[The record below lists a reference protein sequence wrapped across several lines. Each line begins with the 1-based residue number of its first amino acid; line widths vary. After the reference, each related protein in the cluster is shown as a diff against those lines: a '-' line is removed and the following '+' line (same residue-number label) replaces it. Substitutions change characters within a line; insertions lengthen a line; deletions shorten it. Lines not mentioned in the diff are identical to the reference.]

1 MMIDSYRNRA
11 LEAALAAA
19 DADAVGA
26 ALRTGQVV
34 VPQLDEARIR
44 VFPGDRGNRP
54 PYEAMLFSSQ
64 EALETFL
71 AEDTRRRAQ
80 LRNADG
86 LREFLT
92 ANIEE
97 IAYVTFDPAG
107 PNRFRAG
114 IKDVLKAIGPKPH
127 VDLRLPK
134 AQEWY
139 VVDMSDEDVR
149 DYQLA
154 DLAAK
159 VLPKV
164 QRSRVE
170 QPDWAQWM
178 TAAKNAAA
186 EQGAAFLAFWLQRV
200 GRRPAGLAVALSRPA
215 PFGMVRHP
223 LQAETT
229 TVGERW
235 VASPDRLYESRLIY
249 SFPHPDLA
257 DLALPTVDLVVAT
270 LSWGDES

>member
-1 MMIDSYRNRA
+1 MNDGYRNRA
-11 LEAALAAA
+11 LEAALASA
-19 DADAVGA
+19 DVAGIGA

-44 VFPGDRGNRP
+44 VFPGDRGNQP
-54 PYEAMLFSSQ
+54 PYEAMLFSSE

-80 LRNADG
+80 LRGADA
-86 LREFLT
+86 LREFLS
-92 ANIEE
+92 ANLEE
-97 IAYVTFDPAG
+97 IAHVTFDPAG

-114 IKDVLKAIGPKPH
+114 IKDVLKTLGPKPH

-164 QRSRVE
+164 QRSKSE
-170 QPDWAQWM
+170 QPEWAQWM
-178 TAAKNAAA
+178 TTAKETAVD
-186 EQGAAFLAFWLQRV
+186 QGAAFLAYWLQRAA
-200 GRRPAGLAVALSRPA
+200 RRPMGLAVALNRPS
-215 PFGMVRHP
+215 PFGQVRHP
-223 LQAETT
+223 MQTEMT

-235 VASPDRLYESRLIY
+235 VASPDRLYESRLTY
-249 SFPHPDLA
+249 SFPRRDLA
-257 DLALPTVDLVVAT
+257 ELALPTVDLVIAT
-270 LSWGDES
+270 LSWGDEA

>member
-1 MMIDSYRNRA
+1 MIDGYRNGA
-11 LEAALAAA
+11 LEAALAAT
-19 DADAVGA
+19 DAEAVGA

-44 VFPGDRGNRP
+44 VFPGDRGNQP

-64 EALETFL
+64 ESLEAFL
-71 AEDTRRRAQ
+71 SEDTRRRSQ
-80 LRNADG
+80 LRTADG
-86 LREFLT
+86 LREFLL
-92 ANIEE
+92 ANVDE
-97 IAYVTFDPAG
+97 IAYVTIDPAG
-107 PNRFRAG
+107 PHRFRLG
-114 IKDVLKAIGPKPH
+114 IKEMLKTLGPKPH

-154 DLAAK
+154 DLTDK

-164 QRSRVE
+164 QRAKNE
-170 QPDWAQWM
+170 QFAWMQWM
-178 TAAKNAAA
+178 SEAKDSAA
-186 EQGAAFLAFWLQRV
+186 EQGAAFLAYWLQRV
-200 GRRPAGLAVALSRPA
+200 GRRPTGLSVALSRPA

-223 LQAETT
+223 MQAETT

-249 SFPHPDLA
+249 SFPRPELA

-270 LSWGDES
+270 LSWGDDS

>member
-1 MMIDSYRNRA
+1 MIDGYRNRA

-19 DADAVGA
+19 DVDAVGA

-44 VFPGDRGNRP
+44 VFPGDHGDRP

-64 EALETFL
+64 EKLDAFVAKDARRRSQLRDAAGVRDFL
-71 AEDTRRRAQ
+71 A
-80 LRNADG
+80 
-86 LREFLT
+86 
-92 ANIEE
+92 ANLEE
-97 IAYVTFDPAG
+97 IAHVTFDPEG
-107 PNRFRAG
+107 PARLRVSVT
-114 IKDVLKAIGPKPH
+114 DVLKALGPKPH

-164 QRSRVE
+164 QRTKSE
-170 QPDWAQWM
+170 QPEWAQWM
-178 TAAKNAAA
+178 TTAKETAV
-186 EQGAAFLAFWLQRV
+186 EQGAAFLAYWLQRV
-200 GRRPAGLAVALSRPA
+200 GRRPAGLAVALDRPA
-215 PFGMVRHP
+215 PFGLVRHP
-223 LQAETT
+223 MQTDMT
-229 TVGERW
+229 TVGQRW
-235 VASPDRLYESRLIY
+235 VASPDRHYESRLVY
-249 SFPHPDLA
+249 SFPRRELI

-270 LSWGDES
+270 LSWGEES

>member
-1 MMIDSYRNRA
+1 MIDGYRNRA
-11 LEAALAAA
+11 LEAALAVA
-19 DADAVGA
+19 DVDAVGA

-44 VFPGDRGNRP
+44 VFPGDHGNRP
-54 PYEAMLFSSQ
+54 PYEAMLFSSH

-71 AEDTRRRAQ
+71 ADDPRRRAQ
-80 LRNADG
+80 LRDAAG
-86 LREFLT
+86 LRDFLT
-92 ANIEE
+92 ANLDE
-97 IAYVTFDPAG
+97 IAHVTFDPDG
-107 PNRFRAG
+107 PTRFRVG
-114 IKDVLKAIGPKPH
+114 IKDVLRALGPKPH

-154 DLAAK
+154 DLTAK

-164 QRSRVE
+164 QRTKSE
-170 QPDWAQWM
+170 QPEWSQWM
-178 TAAKNAAA
+178 NSAKETAAA
-186 EQGAAFLAFWLQRV
+186 QGAAFLAYWLQRV

-215 PFGMVRHP
+215 PYGMVRHP
-223 LQAETT
+223 MQTDMT

-235 VASPDRLYESRLIY
+235 VASPDRHYESRLIY
-249 SFPHPDLA
+249 SFPRRELA

-270 LSWGDES
+270 LSWGEES

>member
-1 MMIDSYRNRA
+1 MIDGYRNRA
-11 LEAALAAA
+11 LEAALEAA
-19 DADAVGA
+19 DIDAVGA

-64 EALETFL
+64 ESLETFL

-80 LRNADG
+80 LRGGDG
-86 LREFLT
+86 VREFLT
-92 ANIEE
+92 ANFEE

-114 IKDVLKAIGPKPH
+114 IKDVLKALGPKPH

-134 AQEWY
+134 GQEWY
-139 VVDMSDEDVR
+139 VVDMSEDDVR

-154 DLAAK
+154 DLVDN
-159 VLPKV
+159 VLSKV
-164 QRSRVE
+164 QRSRTE
-170 QPDWAQWM
+170 QPEWAQWM
-178 TAAKNAAA
+178 IAAKDAAA
-186 EQGAAFLAFWLQRV
+186 EQRAAFLAFWLQRV
-200 GRRPAGLAVALSRPA
+200 GRRPSALAVALNRPA

-235 VASPDRLYESRLIY
+235 IASPDRLYESRLIY

>member
-1 MMIDSYRNRA
+1 MIDGYRNHA
-11 LEAALAAA
+11 LEAALETA
-19 DADAVGA
+19 DIDAVGA

-64 EALETFL
+64 ESLETFL

-80 LRNADG
+80 LRGGDG
-86 LREFLT
+86 VREFLT

-114 IKDVLKAIGPKPH
+114 IKGVLKALGPKPH

-134 AQEWY
+134 GQEWY
-139 VVDMSDEDVR
+139 VVDMSEDDVR

-154 DLAAK
+154 DLVDN

-164 QRSRVE
+164 QRSKTE
-170 QPDWAQWM
+170 QSEWAQWM
-178 TAAKNAAA
+178 IAAKHAAA

-200 GRRPAGLAVALSRPA
+200 GRRPSALAVALNRPA
-215 PFGMVRHP
+215 PFGMMRHP
-223 LQAETT
+223 LQVETT

-235 VASPDRLYESRLIY
+235 IASPDRLYESRLIY

>member
-1 MMIDSYRNRA
+1 MIDGYRNRA
-11 LEAALAAA
+11 LEAALEAA
-19 DADAVGA
+19 DIGAVGA

-64 EALETFL
+64 ESLETFL

-80 LRNADG
+80 LRGGDG
-86 LREFLT
+86 VREFLT
-92 ANIEE
+92 ANFEE

-114 IKDVLKAIGPKPH
+114 IKDVLKALGPKPH

-134 AQEWY
+134 GQEWY
-139 VVDMSDEDVR
+139 VVDMSEDDVR

-154 DLAAK
+154 DLVDN

-164 QRSRVE
+164 QRSRTE
-170 QPDWAQWM
+170 QPEWAQWM
-178 TAAKNAAA
+178 IAAKDAAA
-186 EQGAAFLAFWLQRV
+186 EQRAAFLAFWLQRV
-200 GRRPAGLAVALSRPA
+200 GRRPSALAVALNRPA

-235 VASPDRLYESRLIY
+235 IASPDRLYESRLIY

>member
-1 MMIDSYRNRA
+1 MIDGYRNRA

-19 DADAVGA
+19 DVDAVGA

-44 VFPGDRGNRP
+44 VFPGDHGDRP

-64 EALETFL
+64 EALESFL
-71 AEDTRRRAQ
+71 AEDPRRRAT
-80 LRNADG
+80 LRDAAG
-86 LREFLT
+86 LREFLV
-92 ANIEE
+92 ANLDE
-97 IAYVTFDPAG
+97 IAHVTFDPAG
-107 PNRFRAG
+107 PTRFRAS
-114 IKDVLKAIGPKPH
+114 IKDVLKALGPKPH

-139 VVDMSDEDVR
+139 VVDMSDDDVR

-154 DLAAK
+154 DLVAK

-164 QRSRVE
+164 QRAKSE

-178 TAAKNAAA
+178 TTAKETAV
-186 EQGAAFLAFWLQRV
+186 EQGAAFLAYWLQRV
-200 GRRPAGLAVALSRPA
+200 GRRPTGLAVALSRPA
-215 PFGMVRHP
+215 PFGLVRHP
-223 LQAETT
+223 MQTEMT
-229 TVGERW
+229 TVGQRW

-249 SFPHPDLA
+249 SFPRRDLI
-257 DLALPTVDLVVAT
+257 DLALPTVDLVIAT